1 MGAYLRT
8 CEWYQVYSSVSN
20 CFKGSVFNVVVLWRR
35 YTVGGFATHDD
46 AVDAIELLEAS
57 SVAASSATDTVSGVA
72 STFGLPG
79 AGCSLDAFDLAQY
92 EITGDNMNG
101 GTISVSCGS
110 GYFVCLISASAE
122 VCAWLLGILT
132 ALQLL

>member
-8 CEWYQVYSSVSN
+8 CEWYQVFSSVFKCCSSVSN
-20 CFKGSVFNVVVLWRR
+20 CFKGSVFNVIILWRR

-79 AGCSLDAFDLAQY
+79 AGCSLDVFDRAQY

-101 GTISVSCGS
+101 GTISISVSCGS
-110 GYFVCLISASAE
+110 GYVMFSCFWLMSFFCQVC
-122 VCAWLLGILT
+122 
-132 ALQLL
+132 